1 MKTIERIL
9 HTIKREGAVTAKQ
22 VANDLHITT
31 MGARQHLQ
39 SLEDEGILIFYDVKV
54 KVGRPTRHWSLTKK
68 GHDQFADRHGE
79 LTIQMIDAVEH
90 LFGQDGLAKVTA
102 EREAHTLQHYQ
113 QALIAC
119 NDLATKLHT
128 LVKLREQEGYMA
140 ELERTEWGY
149 LLIENHCPICR
160 AAKRCPLS
168 ASPNSMCLS
177 SYLAQSVIS
186 NVASTLLK
194 ASTAALIVSNLSQH
208 ILERRSL
215 FSVSIMRMA

>member
-39 SLEDEGILIFYDVKV
+39 SLEDDGILIFYDVKV

-102 EREAHTLQHYQ
+102 EREAHTLQHYR

-160 AAKRCPLS
+160 AAKRCPALCVS
-168 ASPNSMCLS
+168 EL
-177 SYLAQSVIS
+177 
-186 NVASTLLK
+186 NVFKQLLGPECHIER
-194 ASTAALIVSNLSQH
+194 SEHIIEGQH
-208 ILERRSL
+208 RCAYRIQL
-215 FSVSIMRMA
+215 FSAHP

>member
-119 NDLATKLHT
+119 NDLATKLQT

-140 ELERTEWGY
+140 ELECTEWGY

-160 AAKRCPLS
+160 AAKRCPALCVSELNVFKQLLGPECHIERSEHIIEGQHRCAYRIQPFS
-168 ASPNSMCLS
+168 AHP
-177 SYLAQSVIS
+177 
-186 NVASTLLK
+186 
-194 ASTAALIVSNLSQH
+194 
-208 ILERRSL
+208 
-215 FSVSIMRMA
+215 